1 MKTEDAEAL
10 IEVVNKIQ
18 ASFETTL
25 TQEELAAKVTREYD
39 DTSSSLVYSADQREA
54 AFDDFATLAAIDAL
68 QTLADE
74 MHAVIQARK
83 DKLYHDC
90 LEVYYALEELLAKDP
105 ENPNYMK
112 HVNEMQRAHLSQY
125 GKAIPGRGV

>member
-18 ASFETTL
+18 ASFETTM
-25 TQEELAAKVTREYD
+25 TQEELAAKLTREYD
-39 DTSSSLVYSADQREA
+39 DTSSRLVYSADQREA

-90 LEVYYALEELLAKDP
+90 LEVYYALEDLLAKDP
-105 ENPNYMK
+105 ENPDYLK
-112 HVNEMQRAHLSQY
+112 HMNEMARAHQSQY
-125 GKAIPGRGV
+125 GRAIPGRA

>member
-1 MKTEDAEAL
+1 MR
-10 IEVVNKIQ
+10 
-18 ASFETTL
+18 F
-25 TQEELAAKVTREYD
+25 D
-39 DTSSSLVYSADQREA
+39 DTSSRLVYSTDQRET

-90 LEVYYALEELLAKDP
+90 LEVYYALEDLLAKDP
-105 ENPNYMK
+105 ENPEYLK
-112 HVNEMQRAHLSQY
+112 HMNEMARAHQSQY
-125 GKAIPGRGV
+125 GRGIPGRA

>member
-18 ASFETTL
+18 ASFETTM
-25 TQEELAAKVTREYD
+25 TVEELAAKLTHEHDD
-39 DTSSSLVYSADQREA
+39 DTSSGLVYSADQREA

-74 MHAVIQARK
+74 MNAVMQGRM

-90 LEVYYALEELLAKDP
+90 LEVYYALEDALAKDP

-125 GKAIPGRGV
+125 GRAIPGR

>member
-18 ASFETTL
+18 ASFETTM
-25 TQEELAAKVTREYD
+25 TQEELAAKLTREHD
-39 DTSSSLVYSADQREA
+39 DTSSRLVYSTDQREA

-74 MHAVIQARK
+74 MHAVLQARK

-90 LEVYYALEELLAKDP
+90 LEVYYALEDLLAKDP
-105 ENPNYMK
+105 KNADYLK

-125 GKAIPGRGV
+125 GRAIPGRA